1 MKELSSKIQKAF
13 DWLEQ
18 ENGIGFLL
26 PEEHC
31 PVRDVLQSRANKMVI
46 EYSAIS
52 SIADQAYLL
61 GLVVGE
67 IGNNSFDHNLGNWR
81 DEKGAYF
88 IFNIAERIII
98 IADRGSG
105 VLFTL
110 RKARPSIA
118 DDCEALT
125 TAFTETLS
133 GRAPENRGNGL
144 KLVAK
149 VVREQKWKLVYYSG
163 CGIYTIN
170 SNTSSC
176 EMSER
181 EISGMVAIL
190 FF

>member
-1 MKELSSKIQKAF
+1 MNASNPHIQKAF
-13 DWLEQ
+13 DWLAQ
-18 ENGIGFLL
+18 DDGSGFLTS
-26 PEEHC
+26 EELC
-31 PVRDVLQSRANKMVI
+31 ATRDVFQARANKMVI
-46 EYSAIS
+46 ECIEVPSMS
-52 SIADQAYLL
+52 DQAYLL

-67 IGNNSFDHNLGNWR
+67 VGNNSFDHNLGTWR

-88 IFNIAERIII
+88 IYDIAKRIVV

-110 RKARPSIA
+110 RQVRPSIK

-149 VVREQKWKLVYYSG
+149 VVRDQMWNLEYYSG
-163 CGIYTIN
+163 CGTYTID
-170 SNTSSC
+170 SNALSC
-176 EMSER
+176 K
-181 EISGMVAIL
+181 IGGKNLKGVVAVL
-190 FF
+190 SF